1 MLSENVIQ
9 FASCTL
15 LSIPLAVDRYP
26 DHPTKQA
33 FLLQLQALL
42 FDSSG
47 VLAAL
52 SATSP
57 KIRLAAAKVLLALLP
72 SVEGDVPQEVPR
84 ALATL
89 LTDSHSE
96 MKPVALTLFAQYFLK
111 RPAAWE
117 AVGAKGVKVARRVLG
132 MVESGDPRVLESLLS
147 FVACIPQEPRFMPF
161 LASDILASL
170 NSVVVGGPSTT
181 ALRTWVEV
189 ALFLLTKRA
198 DMLFPQRPALL
209 VGVWKPVSMVE
220 DDASVECLVWLMVE
234 IHKRDVAYALQPS
247 WPELSPLALAVRRRV
262 LERVQVTARN
272 EGCTELA
279 DEAADRVGS
288 LLVVEEARMTDFTE
302 DLLSRPL
309 TSVGVDSL
317 VDRLHFLYRETV
329 SFERQSKIIQSMEAA
344 DLKVESQPK
353 LIRALVQAVSPRLG
367 LIHSSSLLEL
377 AMLTA
382 VYPAEAVSPFLEMV
396 SAQQYLPVK
405 GFLKVALELGVE
417 ALCMRFRTVESIQFP
432 ALSSC
437 NALYVAF
444 CGSLLRDIA
453 LAPKELLH
461 YLVPLIME
469 GPSELPEADVLSTVT
484 STVRRATASS
494 PMLDEVLP
502 RLILNEAD
510 RLWIQRHL
518 TSLLLQ
524 GNRNEVPA
532 VGRVLKASADPCSL
546 WASCCPLELEGA
558 SVETLCLWAATGAV
572 GVLHA
577 ELPATGDVARAFSV
591 VLALHSHLCARQQLL
606 GTSQFLCVVEALA
619 EHYLLS
625 RSFEVDFSGLTSE
638 QWTRMADIFG
648 SACLASTLVTHGV
661 CVPDAAKTNSYLLL
675 EHQMRSDE
683 GGLLND
689 CWLLKV
695 VGLARVSSD
704 ELEAIPMAEELL
716 SIAEA
721 TGKLDALVSLNW
733 GFTAMLDAGTLAFP
747 LVVRWMK
754 AVFAGLVPTIG
765 VCEVCLTGL
774 KALTMVET
782 GQINLTPD
790 DIFMLLQL
798 LDVTVEVPLLTAAIA
813 ECVRRENVWSTEGPV
828 VYSRCPARF
837 SGLLLDFEQAGRE
850 DDSLPRPVAEET
862 GIADAE
868 LAPLMLGAFLSA
880 EVLRSLIEATDSVS
894 AAVVAGDTSKGPEML
909 RLLLVWLALLHQV
922 GDPKCAGARA
932 VLDFVPA
939 EQDPGVLADLKTKT
953 HELTTALGTGNL
965 TRLSSGTCI
974 QRVMQ
979 LAFVASQWQP
989 EECIVDTWALDL
1001 IPRSSAQPTKRIRV
1015 RQLIHAPFIEISQ
1028 VLSTDQRR
1036 KKWSSEPAEDALTFF
1051 YAEGRAFRHHF
1062 GFADL
1067 SLVSPA
1073 ASELLF
1079 VLCQSFPRA
1088 IRRLHAAANM
1098 TASRVLE
1105 GAFRSNLGPRLI
1117 RSEVNEARAA
1127 CDSPNTDL
1135 GALSVRFDQHGR
1147 QLCVTVL
1154 DDFRGF
1160 SCDVK
1165 VSFSQLYPLI
1175 PPAVDTTTIKG
1186 LEAKMT
1192 RWRLRLLASLAGKGA
1207 TSTVFSA
1214 ISYFILNVRSAIAGI
1229 EDCPICYC
1237 CLHPQF
1243 KTLPRFACKT
1253 CKYKFHSECLY
1264 KWMRTSNNS
1273 TCPLCRSPT

>member
-1 MLSENVIQ
+1 M
-9 FASCTL
+9 
-15 LSIPLAVDRYP
+15 DRYP

-42 FDSSG
+42 LDSSG

-52 SATSP
+52 SAASP

-72 SVEGDVPQEVPR
+72 SVEGDVPQEIPR

-89 LTDSHSE
+89 LTDPHSE
-96 MKPVALTLFAQYFLK
+96 MKPVALKLFAQFFLR

-132 MVESGDPRVLESLLS
+132 MVESGDPRLLESLLS
-147 FVACIPQEPRFMPF
+147 FVACIPQEPRFVP
-161 LASDILASL
+161 LLTSDVLASL
-170 NSVVVGGPSTT
+170 NSVIVGGPSTT
-181 ALRTWVEV
+181 SLRTWVEV

-198 DMLFPQRPALL
+198 DMLFAEMPALL
-209 VGVWKPVSMVE
+209 AGVWAPVSVVE
-220 DDASVECLVWLMVE
+220 NDASVECLVWLVVE
-234 IHKRDVAYALQPS
+234 IHKRGVEYALLS
-247 WPELSPLALAVRRRV
+247 IWPELSPLALSVRRRV

-272 EGCTELA
+272 EGCTDLA
-279 DEAADRVGS
+279 DEAADRVAH

-309 TSVGVDSL
+309 TSATVASF

-329 SFERQSKIIQSMEAA
+329 GFERQSQIVRSMEAA
-344 DLKVESQPK
+344 DLREESQSK
-353 LIRALVQAVSPRLG
+353 LVRALLQAVSPRLA
-367 LIHSSSLLEL
+367 LRHSSSLLEL
-377 AMLTA
+377 AMLAT
-382 VYPAEAVSPFLEMV
+382 VHPVEAVSPFLEMV
-396 SAQQYLPVK
+396 SAQQSLPVK

-417 ALCMRFRTVESIQFP
+417 AVSALLSTVESIQFP
-432 ALSSC
+432 AVSSR

-453 LAPKELLH
+453 LTPKELLQ
-461 YLVPLIME
+461 YLVPLIMD
-469 GPSELPEADVLSTVT
+469 GPLELPEADVLSTVT
-484 STVRRATASS
+484 SAVHRMVGST
-494 PMLDEVLP
+494 MLEKVLS
-502 RLILNEAD
+502 RLTLSDPD
-510 RLWIQRHL
+510 RLWIQQLL

-524 GNRNEVPA
+524 GNRNQVKPM
-532 VGRVLKASADPCSL
+532 GRVLKASTDSCTL
-546 WASCCPLELEGA
+546 WAGCCPLGLEGA
-558 SVETLCLWAATGAV
+558 SVETLCLWAAIGAV
-572 GVLHA
+572 GVLHSD
-577 ELPATGDVARAFSV
+577 LPNTDDVGRAFSV
-591 VLALHSHLCARQQLL
+591 VLALHSHLSARQQLL
-606 GTSQFLCVVEALA
+606 GSSPFLCVVEAMA
-619 EHYLLS
+619 EHYLLC
-625 RSFEVDFSGLTSE
+625 RSFKVDFTGLTSE
-638 QWTRMADIFG
+638 QWEWMTSLFG
-648 SACLASTLVTHGV
+648 SACLASALAIHGV
-661 CVPDAAKTNSYLLL
+661 CVPEAAKTNSYLLL
-675 EHQMRSDE
+675 EHQLRSGE
-683 GGLLND
+683 GEVVLDD
-689 CWLLKV
+689 CWSLKV
-695 VGLARVSSD
+695 VDLSRVSSD
-704 ELEAIPMAEELL
+704 ELESIPLAEELL

-721 TGKLDALVSLNW
+721 TGNLDALVALNW
-733 GFTAMLDAGTLAFP
+733 GFKTMLDAGTLAFP
-747 LVVRWMK
+747 LGVRWMK
-754 AVFAGLVPTIG
+754 AVFSRLEPTIG
-765 VCEVCLTGL
+765 VCEVCVTSLN
-774 KALTMVET
+774 ALTMVAT

-790 DIFMLLQL
+790 DIFTLLQL
-798 LDVTVEVPLLTAAIA
+798 LDFTVDVPLLTAAIA
-813 ECVRRENVWSTEGPV
+813 ECIRRQNVWSTEGPV
-828 VYSRCPARF
+828 VNSRCPARF

-862 GIADAE
+862 GIADSE
-868 LAPLMLGAFLSA
+868 LAPLMLGAFLSE
-880 EVLRSLIEATDSVS
+880 EVLHSLVETTDSLS
-894 AAVVAGDTSKGPEML
+894 TAVVAGEISKGPEML

-922 GDPKCAGARA
+922 GAPECAGARA
-932 VLDFVPA
+932 VLDFVPS

-953 HELTTALGTGNL
+953 HELTTALGIGNV
-965 TRLSSGTCI
+965 TRLSAGTCI

-989 EECIVDTWALDL
+989 EEGVVDTWALDL
-1001 IPRSSAQPTKRIRV
+1001 VPRSSAQPSERVRV
-1015 RQLIHAPFIEISQ
+1015 RQLLLAPFIEISRM
-1028 VLSTDQRR
+1028 LSTDKRP

-1051 YAEGRAFRHHF
+1051 YAEGTAFRHHF

-1067 SLVSPA
+1067 SLVSPTA
-1073 ASELLF
+1073 AELLF

-1105 GAFRSNLGPRLI
+1105 AAFRSNLGPRLI
-1117 RSEVNEARAA
+1117 RAEVNEARAA

-1186 LEAKMT
+1186 MEAKMT

-1214 ISYFILNVRSAIAGI
+1214 ISYFILNVRSAVAGI